1 MELCLSRK
9 NSWIYLYCNR
19 ILGNQLLLISRYQLY
34 APWVLDTDTNT
45 HILHCSWVLNPLGQ
59 RPRFLVFCWKTFVFT
74 LKKLSIVVFSPTI
87 YFGPFW
93 SWFLYIQIF
102 TFFINYC
109 MYCTSGIIHMFGSI
123 TFIYVC
129 INKHLY
135 VFLFSESKGRKR
147 ELSGG
152 VYPSTMALLSLCM
165 LYLRTPG

>member
-1 MELCLSRK
+1 MSEPKNFLDLPVLQPDTRKPVVTDKQVPTIRTLGTRYRHEHTYFALFLSFKSTGATSKVSGILLK
-9 NSWIYLYCNR
+9 NVCIY
-19 ILGNQLLLISRYQLY
+19 
-34 APWVLDTDTNT
+34 
-45 HILHCSWVLNPLGQ
+45 
-59 RPRFLVFCWKTFVFT
+59 F
-74 LKKLSIVVFSPTI
+74 KKLSIVVFSPTI